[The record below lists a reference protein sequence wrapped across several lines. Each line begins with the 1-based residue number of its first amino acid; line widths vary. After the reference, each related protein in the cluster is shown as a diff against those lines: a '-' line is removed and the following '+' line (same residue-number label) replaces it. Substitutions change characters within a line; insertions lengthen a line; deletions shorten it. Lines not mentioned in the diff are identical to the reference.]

1 MTSQQKE
8 AIMSVDEQQ
17 SPEEEDRL
25 STQYKEL
32 CLALNNGNIDER
44 NVEVPIKIEYTA
56 RSGERIKEEYKT
68 FGQAKEAFD
77 ALNRQ
82 ICESTIEDI
91 EAAIKF
97 QSEAFAKAERT
108 PNLDCL
114 LAHANKCSSY
124 IEQMHVYRA
133 LDNNAYIDA
142 ANRDYNTI
150 ILKFGDSTLVS
161 KIIKNLKL
169 KESRGQYLPGE
180 LVDDLNTLIDKHH
193 DNNAPAEL
201 YFERAKQQAK
211 LGNKVKAEQDLLRVY
226 KKGLNMQ
233 QLDPLFFKELGD
245 LHTSLGEMAE
255 NQKNKDHSMSAKKA
269 YRNMFLIMMD
279 ITEDLDSE
287 LKNQTG
293 SGNYEAKFNYLIALE
308 DILKKSEISPE
319 SYLTEEEN
327 NRLENTNH
335 LRNRIKHISLLV
347 DWKEKGYA
355 RRKYGHRYDLKN
367 KKDYFEGNFAF
378 LNNTFTGE
386 VIKVAEEQLKYKYL
400 SPYTVALVFI
410 AVPITALI
418 ELLTKSVA
426 NGFRALANGIGAFN
440 NLDQTKQ
447 TKFLS
452 DKDVENLDNP
462 EPGSSTSEKDTLTPA
477 IVPMRAVSKNN
488 TPQAI
493 PRGTEDNQGYQASV
507 EEGIRRSLEV
517 RQDIKQAGPKANEDN
532 TPTLDPKNT

>member
-8 AIMSVDEQQ
+8 AIMKVGEPQ
-17 SPEEEDRL
+17 SPEEEDML
-25 STQYKEL
+25 STQYKAL
-32 CLALNNGNIDER
+32 CLALDNGNIDER
-44 NVEVPIKIEYTA
+44 NVEVPIKIEYT
-56 RSGERIKEEYKT
+56 RSGEQIKEVYKT
-68 FGQAKEAFD
+68 FGEAKEAFD

-97 QSEAFAKAERT
+97 QSEAFAKEERT

-124 IEQMHVYRA
+124 IEQIHVYSA

-245 LHTSLGEMAE
+245 LHISFSKMAKNRE
-255 NQKNKDHSMSAKKA
+255 NDYHSKSAKMA
-269 YRNMFLIMMD
+269 YRNMFLIKME

-308 DILKKSEISPE
+308 DILKNIRPE
-319 SYLTEEEN
+319 EYLTKKEN
-327 NRLENTNH
+327 NQLENTNH
-335 LRNRIKHISLLV
+335 LRNRMRVNRGKIDETGFQSYKVRDL
-347 DWKEKGYA
+347 
-355 RRKYGHRYDLKN
+355 YDLKN
-367 KKDYFEGNFAF
+367 KKDYFEGNYAF
-378 LNNTFTGE
+378 LNNTFTGV
-386 VIKVAEEQLKYKYL
+386 VIKTNIMQKYRTA
-400 SPYTVALVFI
+400 SPKMFLLILFLPVRHAIAALLDLLV
-410 AVPITALI
+410 
-418 ELLTKSVA
+418 LLTKPLA
-426 NGFRALANGIGAFN
+426 YGFGALF
-440 NLDQTKQ
+440 TKQ

-452 DKDVENLDNP
+452 EADVDILKTHNP
-462 EPGSSTSEKDTLTPA
+462 ESPTGSDVAAPIIQKEHVTIQQHPLRESHSRVDDTKQQMAGFTDDQKKQLETMIGSPGPQTGLSASQ
-477 IVPMRAVSKNN
+477 VSKEDDVAKLGRGNN
-488 TPQAI
+488 
-493 PRGTEDNQGYQASV
+493 
-507 EEGIRRSLEV
+507 
-517 RQDIKQAGPKANEDN
+517 
-532 TPTLDPKNT
+532 

>member
-1 MTSQQKE
+1 
-8 AIMSVDEQQ
+8 AIMKVGEPQ
-17 SPEEEDRL
+17 SPEEEDML
-25 STQYKEL
+25 STQYKAL
-32 CLALNNGNIDER
+32 CLALDNGNIDER
-44 NVEVPIKIEYTA
+44 NVEVPIKIEYT
-56 RSGERIKEEYKT
+56 RSGEQIKEVYKT
-68 FGQAKEAFD
+68 FGEAKEAFD

-97 QSEAFAKAERT
+97 QSEAFAKEERT

-124 IEQMHVYRA
+124 IEQIHVYSA

-161 KIIKNLKL
+161 AATKKIIKNLQL

-180 LVDDLNTLIDKHH
+180 LVDDLDTLIAKHH

-293 SGNYEAKFNYLIALE
+293 S
-308 DILKKSEISPE
+308 
-319 SYLTEEEN
+319 
-327 NRLENTNH
+327 
-335 LRNRIKHISLLV
+335 
-347 DWKEKGYA
+347 
-355 RRKYGHRYDLKN
+355 
-367 KKDYFEGNFAF
+367 
-378 LNNTFTGE
+378 
-386 VIKVAEEQLKYKYL
+386 
-400 SPYTVALVFI
+400 
-410 AVPITALI
+410 
-418 ELLTKSVA
+418 
-426 NGFRALANGIGAFN
+426 
-440 NLDQTKQ
+440 
-447 TKFLS
+447 
-452 DKDVENLDNP
+452 
-462 EPGSSTSEKDTLTPA
+462 
-477 IVPMRAVSKNN
+477 
-488 TPQAI
+488 
-493 PRGTEDNQGYQASV
+493 
-507 EEGIRRSLEV
+507 
-517 RQDIKQAGPKANEDN
+517 
-532 TPTLDPKNT
+532 